1 MLIAFSYAWSAIV
14 GSINIIVPTVIIGVI
29 LFIGFKKIPFFKPWQ
44 IRLPM
49 IASVVIIFLIALL
62 VKPAIFEFPPFIKS
76 YGPGISGSIPF
87 KNVAAFFKM
96 KDKMDQVA
104 DIAQDPNAVPPAI
117 SRTEPATVK
126 FSIETKEVIAE
137 MAPGVVFNYWT
148 FDGKIPGPM
157 LRVREG
163 DMVEL
168 TLKNSISSVHG
179 HNIDLHA
186 VTGPGGGAAVTD
198 IGPGESKTLKFKA
211 LNPGLYVY
219 HCAHPNVPAHMAHG
233 MYGMILVEPKEGLP
247 KVDKEFYVMQGDFY
261 AVDPIGTKGL
271 QIFDAHRMLDGL
283 PTYIVFNGKTNSLTG
298 NNMKAKV
305 GDKVRIYFGN
315 GSVSQISS
323 FHVIGEIFDTVY
335 PEAAIGSEPHKNIQ
349 TTTVPAGG
357 ATIVEF
363 GLEVPGNNILVDHA
377 LSRMDRGAWG
387 VMKVEGEPNKEVY
400 DGVTGKSS
408 GH

>member
-1 MLIAFSYAWSAIV
+1 
-14 GSINIIVPTVIIGVI
+14 
-29 LFIGFKKIPFFKPWQ
+29 
-44 IRLPM
+44 
-49 IASVVIIFLIALL
+49 
-62 VKPAIFEFPPFIKS
+62 
-76 YGPGISGSIPF
+76 
-87 KNVAAFFKM
+87 
-96 KDKMDQVA
+96 
-104 DIAQDPNAVPPAI
+104 
-117 SRTEPATVK
+117 
-126 FSIETKEVIAE
+126 
-137 MAPGVVFNYWT
+137 WT

-261 AVDPIGTKGL
+261 AVDPIGAKGL
-271 QIFDAHRMLDGL
+271 QVFDANRMLDGL

-298 NNMKAKV
+298 SNMKAKV